1 MPDKTEQEIIKN
13 WKGNLSNPKVSICCI
28 TFMHENY
35 ISQALDS
42 FLMQETSFPF
52 EIIVRDDGSSDKTA
66 EIIRQYQKKYSK
78 IIKPILEPENTYS
91 KGIRATPAVFKKAIG
106 EYIALCEGDDYWT
119 DKDKL
124 QIQVNFLDN
133 NKEYNG
139 SFHDSL
145 NMYDDESKN
154 DLRIGN
160 RDIDEDV
167 DTASLIYENN
177 IATAS
182 LIFRNNLGEL
192 PKYYQETKKG
202 DYAVAVRVS
211 EFGKLKYIP
220 RAMSIYRIHEG
231 GIWSLKKQ
239 EFHELE
245 AIKFYNLLYIYFKNN
260 NLRKVI
266 TIKINFSYY
275 RQSINYIRNEQIIF
289 SIKNIIKS
297 ISIFERKH
305 KSLSYKKYLKELI
318 KYLIKRK

>member
-1 MPDKTEQEIIKN
+1 MLNKTEQEIIKN

-35 ISQALDS
+35 ILQALDS

-202 DYAVAVRVS
+202 DYAVAIRVS

-220 RAMSIYRIHEG
+220 KIMSVYRIHEG
-231 GIWSLKKQ
+231 GIWSLKKK

-245 AIKFYNLLYIYFKNN
+245 ALKFFNLVSEYFDDENINEVVNIRLKLIYS
-260 NLRKVI
+260 NLAIVYFREKKKRVAFNYLL
-266 TIKINFSYY
+266 KI
-275 RQSINYIRNEQIIF
+275 II
-289 SIKNIIKS
+289 SNS
-297 ISIFERKH
+297 SKH
-305 KSLSYKKYLKELI
+305 KSLNYKKVIKEMI
-318 KYLIKRK
+318 KSFIK